1 MPERHTIKE
10 QVYATKDI
18 PLIAVYKEYSSLNPQ
33 DFSFRIK
40 EIETSLAADRLS
52 SLRLFV
58 LTSHPRN
65 PKPDYPRALR
75 ELEAYMSFADETE
88 KEALNALHHILKKLN
103 ALSEENKVLNRK
115 LELLRSLDVE
125 IEKRKIRAPQR
136 K

>member
-1 MPERHTIKE
+1 MPERHPLKE

-18 PLIAVYKEYSSLNPQ
+18 PLVAVYKEYSSLNPQ

-52 SLRLFV
+52 RLRLFI

-65 PKPDYPRALR
+65 PKPDYQRALR
-75 ELEAYMSFADETE
+75 ELEAYISFADETE
-88 KEALNALHHILKKLN
+88 KEALNALLHILKKLN

-115 LELLRSLDVE
+115 LELLKSLDVE